1 MTNAI
6 AQHNRKKISIPN
18 VPDHLVRDEIDGIR
32 FYYRNYKKAL
42 KQDKNI
48 NEIMG
53 NSAIQW
59 IIIEYLLEVI
69 YASDLRKTYRVAAS
83 ESGNNLGV
91 GTNLAFDIAI
101 YERAKLTPDVIT
113 NKYVKNIAP
122 HIVIEVDIDI
132 SLDHTGF
139 ENIESYYFKKT
150 HKLLEYGTQ
159 KVIWIF
165 TESQKILVATNENW
179 SIFDFKETIQVVD
192 NVQFNINNFL
202 DREQI
207 TLV

>member
-1 MTNAI
+1 MTNVFTRPS
-6 AQHNRKKISIPN
+6 QKKTAKSK
-18 VPDHLVRDEIDGIR
+18 VPDYLVRDEIDGIR

-53 NSAIQW
+53 SSAIQW

-69 YASDLRKTYRVAAS
+69 YASDIRKTFRVAAS
-83 ESGNNLGV
+83 ESGNNLAV
-91 GTNLAFDIAI
+91 GTNLAFDVAL

-122 HIVIEVDIDI
+122 YLVIEVDTDI
-132 SLDHTGF
+132 SLDYTGF

-165 TESQKILVATNENW
+165 TESQKILIAEHKGW
-179 SIFDFKETIQVVD
+179 QIFDFKESIQIVD
-192 NVQFNINNFL
+192 NVQFNITEFL
-202 DREQI
+202 EREQI
-207 TLV
+207 NLI